1 MRDVG
6 VGRVRRECAVSAGY
20 GERARA
26 WSWASWYELG
36 CVGVRTTRMLKP
48 KVVEETVVAAR
59 IPSTPSRVDHVIS
72 AAKEMKIWMRRK
84 GTRKAMLTTLA
95 ARLIAREA
103 ISSGESSWSQ
113 WMSMAARDRRATWVK

>member
-1 MRDVG
+1 
-6 VGRVRRECAVSAGY
+6 
-20 GERARA
+20 
-26 WSWASWYELG
+26 
-36 CVGVRTTRMLKP
+36 MLKP